1 MGLPDIDDV
10 REGVIATR
18 IAAHAADIAKGLPQ
32 AIAWDREMAVARK
45 NLDWPEQIRLA
56 LDPVKAQAYRD
67 KKNKAED
74 EACSM
79 CGDYCAVKI
88 VGQYLE
94 AHRKN
99 NNNRKRGLTY
109 VSPLFISLCIN
120 NPVLCC
126 DCLQARP

>member
-1 MGLPDIDDV
+1 
-10 REGVIATR
+10 
-18 IAAHAADIAKGLPQ
+18 
-32 AIAWDREMAVARK
+32 MAVARK

-94 AHRKN
+94 AHRKKQIITV
-99 NNNRKRGLTY
+99 KRGLTY
-109 VSPLFISLCIN
+109 VSPLFYQSLYK
-120 NPVLCC
+120 
-126 DCLQARP
+126 

>member
-1 MGLPDIDDV
+1 
-10 REGVIATR
+10 
-18 IAAHAADIAKGLPQ
+18 
-32 AIAWDREMAVARK
+32 MAVARK

-109 VSPLFISLCIN
+109 VSPLFIESLYK
-120 NPVLCC
+120 
-126 DCLQARP
+126 